1 MTQILQ
7 RSLLCSPMCLQNTFD
22 TVYILLVVQFSLGAK
37 YDAVGPQ
44 IFCKIP
50 VVYKFGAK
58 FEARVPKWSA
68 ICLFQYNLHL
78 WQEMRQ

>member
-1 MTQILQ
+1 
-7 RSLLCSPMCLQNTFD
+7 MCLQNTFD

-68 ICLFQYNLHL
+68 ICLFQYNLPSTVPAISYSCGL
-78 WQEMRQ
+78 GMWKL